1 MSSRLR
7 RIVENDR
14 LARATHWTVFSLG
27 ALTLAFSVLATAVK
41 AFSG

>member
-1 MSSRLR
+1 MSRRLR

-14 LARATHWTVFSLG
+14 ITQATHWTVFSLG